1 MDCVGFS
8 IYEIISSA
16 SKFYLF
22 LSYLDGFYF
31 YVSSLWL
38 ELPRHP
44 CLVSELRRKVFS
56 VYVAFLKSA
65 FTFPFLRSF
74 PRQLTLCIISL
85 PNMTF
90 IYIYLLQY
98 NCLHNFWFVLS
109 DLAKG
114 FQVYSLLPASL

>member
-22 LSYLDGFYF
+22 LSNLDAFYF

-44 CLVSELRRKVFS
+44 CLVSDLGRKVFS
-56 VYVAFLKSA
+56 VYVAFFKSA
-65 FTFPFLRSF
+65 FIFPFLRSF

-85 PNMTF
+85 PKTTF
-90 IYIYLLQY
+90 IYVYLL
-98 NCLHNFWFVLS
+98 
-109 DLAKG
+109 
-114 FQVYSLLPASL
+114 